1 MSRGYIAI
9 PVFVLIAF
17 SILFFSHYFVYF
29 SLVHFFDIASAGR
42 RDALAAMLLLL
53 PSIFIAS
60 SILAHWSDSLLLR
73 AVYSARD
80 CGWEL
85 D

>member
-9 PVFVLIAF
+9 PVFVLTAL

-29 SLVHFFDIASAGR
+29 SLAYFFSIASAAR
-42 RDALAAMLLLL
+42 RDALAAVLLLL

-60 SILAHWSDSLLLR
+60 SILAHWGDN
-73 AVYSARD
+73 
-80 CGWEL
+80 
-85 D
+85 